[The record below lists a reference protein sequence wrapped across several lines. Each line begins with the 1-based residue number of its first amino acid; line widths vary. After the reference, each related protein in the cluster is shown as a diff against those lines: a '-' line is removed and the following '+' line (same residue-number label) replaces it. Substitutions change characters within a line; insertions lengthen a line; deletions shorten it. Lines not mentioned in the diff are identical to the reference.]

1 MHADEFCYEVD
12 AADRIRSV
20 DAAWVRFAR
29 ENGAAVADPAEVLGR
44 SVFDFI
50 EGGEVRHLYG
60 LLFRAARTRRRP
72 IRLPFRCDAPDR
84 RRFMELRIEPGAA
97 GGLSLAASLLFE
109 EPRPAV
115 RLLDAQ
121 APRSAELV
129 ALCSWCKRVRTAPGV
144 WQEIEDAVRAL
155 GLFDEASMPG
165 LTHGICAPCEDALS
179 DLIEGERSP
188 SARAPGPPP
197 PGPARS

>member
-1 MHADEFCYEVD
+1 MQPDEFRYEVD
-12 AADRIRSV
+12 ATDRIRRV
-20 DAAWVRFAR
+20 DAAWGRVAR
-29 ENGAAVADPAEVLGR
+29 ANGAAAADPARVVGR
-44 SVFDFI
+44 SIFDFI
-50 EGGEVRHLYG
+50 AGGEVRHLYG
-60 LLFRAARTRRRP
+60 LLFRSARTRRRP

-97 GGLSLAASLLFE
+97 GALRIATSLLFE
-109 EPRPAV
+109 EPRPVV
-115 RLLDAQ
+115 RLLDA
-121 APRSAELV
+121 ATPRSDELV

-179 DLIEGERSP
+179 DAIEGEGP
-188 SARAPGPPP
+188 PAARAPGPRP
-197 PGPARS
+197 PGSARA